1 MNSICDPLEL
11 LLSRLQ
17 GVKKHGERHVARCP
31 AHEDKSPSL
40 SLSRGQ
46 DGRVLV
52 HCHAGCETR
61 DVLAAVGLELKDLF
75 PENLSR
81 EQRQQYRREKL
92 EKERHFER
100 LVIEA
105 GNGTLAKGTE
115 LSDEDVARMALAQ
128 ERIERLDRQLAEPAG
143 AEPPRVEPER
153 PCWGVYPGWVR
164 NEKGARLKPGVYWH
178 GYRRTKEDDG
188 DEPGDDRERPLR
200 DDWIATPVFV
210 EARTLNSDDG
220 TEGRLLRLVT
230 HGGDKEWT
238 LPMEMLGGSGEE
250 IRRALFAMG
259 AVIAPRQRARFLE
272 YLLDQQPE
280 QTIAT
285 TSRPGWHA
293 SGVFVL
299 PHRTIGGE
307 GVRFQSS
314 GRAPD
319 LFRVRG
325 ELAQWQALVAER
337 CVGNPVLT
345 LAVGCAL
352 AGPLLNLVKVNGG
365 GVHLVGD
372 SSKGKSL
379 AQLVGASVWGD
390 PGPAGFGASWC
401 MTKNGLEIEAA
412 SRNDTLLS
420 LDEIKRANPK
430 DIQEMAY
437 SLANGCGKGTMTRER
452 EGRQKLAWRLLTLSS
467 GERSLSE
474 HAALSGDPAHAG
486 AELRMVDVNAGTRTH
501 GAFDDCHGL
510 DGAGFHRAMT
520 GAVGEHYGH
529 LGPAFVEKLT
539 AGDDRD
545 GLLEAFA
552 KLRAEFQ
559 SDSAQAGRVADR
571 FAVVA
576 LAGEMAI
583 AYGLLPWP
591 VGTAL
596 ADSLLLYREWLERV
610 GGGNAED
617 RQILAS
623 IARFIE
629 RHGDSRFS
637 SVDAGETD
645 SRVTNRAGYW
655 EDEPGRRL
663 YLFNTSGLQEAAHGF
678 GLARIVTALDT
689 AGALA
694 KRDIEKGQKR
704 NTKKYTLPGGN
715 GKGRRPG
722 LYVIDPDRLEMAGT
736 AEDKH
741 TGT

>member
-1 MNSICDPLEL
+1 MNSHCDPLEL
-11 LLSRLQ
+11 LLARLQ
-17 GVKKHGERHVARCP
+17 GVKKHGERHVAHCP
-31 AHEDKSPSL
+31 AHKDKSPSL

-52 HCHAGCETR
+52 HCHAGCATR

-75 PENLSR
+75 PDNLSR
-81 EQRQQYRREKL
+81 EQRQQYRREQL
-92 EKERHFER
+92 EKERHFEL

-105 GNGTLAKGTE
+105 GNGSLSRGAE
-115 LSDEDVARMALAQ
+115 LSDDDVARMALAH
-128 ERIERLDRQLAEPAG
+128 ERIEQLDRQLAELAKPEA
-143 AEPPRVEPER
+143 PTVMPER
-153 PCWGVYPGWVR
+153 PSWGVYDGWVR

-178 GYRRTKEDDG
+178 GYRRTKED
-188 DEPGDDRERPLR
+188 EEAELSDDRERPVR

-210 EARTLNSDDG
+210 DARTLNSDDG

-230 HGGDKEWT
+230 HGGSREWT
-238 LPMEMLGGSGEE
+238 MPMEMLGGSGEE

-259 AVIAPRQRARFLE
+259 AVIAPRQRGRFME
-272 YLLDQQPE
+272 YLLDQQPR

-325 ELAQWQALVAER
+325 DLAQWQALVAAR

-379 AQLVGASVWGD
+379 AQLIGASVWGD

-437 SLANGCGKGTMTRER
+437 SLANGCGKGTMNRER
-452 EGRQKLAWRLLTLSS
+452 EGRAKLSWRLLTLSS

-486 AELRMVDVNAGTRTH
+486 AELRMVDVNAGTRLH
-501 GAFDDCHGL
+501 GAFDDVHGM

-529 LGPAFVEKLT
+529 LGPAFVERLVQ
-539 AGDDRD
+539 GDDRA

-552 KLRAEFQ
+552 KVRARFQ

-571 FAVVA
+571 FAVIA

-591 VGTAL
+591 VGTGL

-610 GGGNAED
+610 GSGNAED

-637 SVDAGETD
+637 SVHAAETD

-689 AGALA
+689 AGAIA
-694 KRDIEKGQKR
+694 KRDIERGQKR
-704 NTKKYTLPGGN
+704 NTKKYRLPGG
-715 GKGRRPG
+715 GAPKS
-722 LYVIDPDRLEMAGT
+722 LYVIDPARLEMAGT
-736 AEDKH
+736 DDNKH